1 VVAAA
6 LGMRGSRLV
15 AGILALGIV
24 AAGAERTWRP
34 RVGDTHVAVSDVV
47 RVLHED
53 PDGAQV
59 AGQRPDAPVRVDGLQ
74 PSPYLDG
81 DGGYRR
87 ALVTPA
93 PATVRYRVTV
103 PAAAR
108 LDFAVGAARDKGVP
122 GRDAEPIRFAVRV
135 DGEERFAREV
145 NALRSRH
152 DRRWFPASIDL
163 RDVAGR
169 TVDLELVTTTDGEPH
184 ATPGWSDVR
193 LVTERWVKRQPAS
206 PETPS
211 LLVLVVDTLRADRL
225 GCYGADPSPSPNL
238 DALCRRGL
246 VMDEHVAQAPWTM
259 PSVATI
265 LSGLHPRQHG
275 VVGGSWDWG
284 KPPGVDATADWAFL
298 AHDIPTFL
306 ESASRA
312 GLTTMAISTNPIVSR
327 DTNMLRDLDAV
338 EELPSTKDP
347 TFWATAAEVNARFV
361 DWLEDQREH
370 RFLAYLHYMDV
381 HGPYRPPDDLRP
393 PAPDGIRK
401 GVRRGNVD
409 ELRKRLRPN
418 ERLRPEELAYLRA
431 LYDAEIAAWDRELGR
446 LLAALDEMGLLATT
460 NVLVT
465 ADHGEEFQE
474 HGLLGH
480 TQLYDEVIRI
490 PFVLAGP
497 AVPQP
502 LRVDVQSQGIDVFP
516 TVAGLVGMPAPEG
529 LPGTDVRSALLP
541 RPAVSETRVVAGKD
555 GHNQEI
561 LSIRTPE
568 AKLLHTP
575 ATADYTFF
583 DLTRDPGEQ
592 TPTPADTPPANVL
605 KGALDAWRAATP
617 EASRPSGQ
625 DPHLF
630 EKLRELGYAQ

>member
-1 VVAAA
+1 
-6 LGMRGSRLV
+6 MRGSRLV
-15 AGILALGIV
+15 VGILALGLV
-24 AAGAERTWRP
+24 AAVAERIWRP
-34 RVGDTHVAVSDVV
+34 RVGDTHVQVSDVV
-47 RVLHED
+47 RPLHED
-53 PDGAQV
+53 LAAAEV
-59 AGQRPDAPVRVDGLQ
+59 VRERPDAPVRPGGLQ

-81 DGGYRR
+81 EGGYRR

-93 PATVRYRVTV
+93 PATVRYRLTV

-122 GRDAEPIRFAVRV
+122 GRDAEPVRFAVRV
-135 DGEERFAREV
+135 DGEERFSREV

-169 TVDLELVTTTDGEPH
+169 TVDLELVTTSDGEPH

-206 PETPS
+206 PGTPS

-246 VMDEHVAQAPWTM
+246 VVDEHVAQAPWTM

-265 LSGLHPRQHG
+265 LTGLHPRQHG
-275 VVGGSWDWG
+275 VVGGSWEWG
-284 KPPGVDATADWAFL
+284 KPPGVDANADWAFL

-312 GLTTMAISTNPIVSR
+312 GVTTAAISTNPIVSR
-327 DTNMLRDLDAV
+327 GTNLLRELDMV
-338 EELPSTKDP
+338 EELPSTKEP
-347 TFWATAAEVNARFV
+347 AFWASAAEVNARFV
-361 DWLEDQREH
+361 DWLEDQRQH

-381 HGPYRPPDDLRP
+381 HGPYRPPDELRP

-401 GVRRGNVD
+401 GVRNGNVD
-409 ELRKRLRPN
+409 ELRKRLGPD
-418 ERLRPEELAYLRA
+418 ERLRPEELAHLRA
-431 LYDAEIAAWDRELGR
+431 LYDAEITYWDRELGK
-446 LLAALDEMGLLATT
+446 LLAALDELGLLAGT

-474 HGLLGH
+474 HGMLGH
-480 TQLYDEVIRI
+480 NQLFDEVIRI
-490 PFVLAGP
+490 PLVLAGP
-497 AVPQP
+497 AVSEPTR
-502 LRVDVQSQGIDVFP
+502 LNVQTQGIDVFP
-516 TVAGLVGMPAPEG
+516 TVAGLLGMPAPTG
-529 LPGTDVRSALLP
+529 LPGSDLRTVLPP
-541 RPAVSETRVVAGKD
+541 RPAVSETRVLAGAD
-555 GHNQEI
+555 GHNQEM

-575 ATADYTFF
+575 ATASDTFF
-583 DLTRDPGEQ
+583 DLTRDPGERS
-592 TPTPADTPPANVL
+592 PSPADTPPASAL
-605 KGALDAWRAATP
+605 RSALDAWRAATP

-625 DPHLF
+625 DPRLF

>member
-1 VVAAA
+1 
-6 LGMRGSRLV
+6 MRGSRLV
-15 AGILALGIV
+15 AGILALGLG
-24 AAGAERTWRP
+24 AAVAERAFRP
-34 RVGDTHVAVSDVV
+34 RVGDTHVAVSEVV

-53 PDGAQV
+53 LADAEVV
-59 AGQRPDAPVRVDGLQ
+59 AERPDARVRVGGLQ

-81 DGGYRR
+81 EGGYRR

-93 PATVRYRVTV
+93 PATVRYRLTV

-108 LDFAVGAARDKGVP
+108 LDLAVGAARDPRVP
-122 GRDAEPIRFAVRV
+122 GRDAAPVRFAVRV

-152 DRRWFPASIDL
+152 DRRWFPASVDL
-163 RDVAGR
+163 RDLAGR
-169 TVDLELVTTTDGEPH
+169 TVELELVTTTDGEPH

-193 LVTERWVKRQPAS
+193 LVTEGWVKRQPAR
-206 PETPS
+206 PDAPS

-275 VVGGSWDWG
+275 VVGGSWEWG
-284 KPPGVDATADWAFL
+284 KPPGVDADADWAFL

-312 GLTTMAISTNPIVSR
+312 GLTTLAISTNPIVSR
-327 DTNMLRDLDAV
+327 GTNMLRDLDQV

-347 TFWATAAEVNARFV
+347 AFWATATEVNARFI
-361 DWLEDQREH
+361 DWLEDEREH

-381 HGPYRPPDDLRP
+381 HGPYRPPEELRP
-393 PAPDGIRK
+393 PAPEGIRK
-401 GVRRGNVD
+401 GVRNGNVD
-409 ELRKRLRPN
+409 ELRKRLGQH

-431 LYDAEIAAWDRELGR
+431 LYDAEIRYWDRELGR
-446 LLAALDEMGLLATT
+446 LLAGLEELGLLEST

-474 HGLLGH
+474 HGMLGH
-480 TQLYDEVIRI
+480 NQLFDEVIRI

-497 AVPQP
+497 AVPEP
-502 LRVDVQSQGIDVFP
+502 MRVDVQSQGIDVFP
-516 TVAGLVGMPAPEG
+516 TVAALLGMATPAG
-529 LPGTDVRSALLP
+529 LPGVDLRAAP
-541 RPAVSETRVVAGKD
+541 PARPAVSETRVVAGED
-555 GHNQEI
+555 GHNVEM
-561 LSIRTPE
+561 LSVRTPA

-575 ATADYTFF
+575 ATARFAFF
-583 DLTRDPGEQ
+583 DLERDPAEQ
-592 TPTPADTPPANVL
+592 TPLSADMPPATAL
-605 KGALDAWRAATP
+605 RRALDDWRAATP
-617 EASRPSGQ
+617 EAAPPSGR
-625 DPHLF
+625 DPRLF
-630 EKLRELGYAQ
+630 EKLRELGYAE